1 LGVGRWALG
10 ARVHAGWPKWFVGA
24 FRDLDVYR
32 RSIRL
37 ADGLHG
43 SVVQWPSLDLWTV
56 GVQMVRAADSVGANI
71 AEAEG
76 RSTDADQRR
85 FLIVARASAL
95 ELQHWLDRA
104 VMRRLGLPDGAQLEA
119 RRLGRMLNGLIKT
132 RHQR

>member
-1 LGVGRWALG
+1 
-10 ARVHAGWPKWFVGA
+10 VGA

-37 ADGLHG
+37 ADGLHR
-43 SVVQWPSLDLWTV
+43 SAVTWPSFDLWTV
-56 GVQMVRAADSVGANI
+56 GVQIVRAADSVGANI

-76 RSTDADQRR
+76 RSTDADRRR

-104 VMRRLGLPDGAQLEA
+104 QTRGLKVPDDARAEA
-119 RRLGRMLNGLIKT
+119 ARLGRMLNGLIKT

>member
-1 LGVGRWALG
+1 
-10 ARVHAGWPKWFVGA
+10 VGA

-43 SVVQWPSLDLWTV
+43 SVVQWPSFDLWTV

-104 VMRRLGLPDGAQLEA
+104 EMRGLGLPDGAQVGA
-119 RRLGRMLNGLIKT
+119 HRLGRMLNGLIKT

>member
-1 LGVGRWALG
+1 MG
-10 ARVHAGWPKWFVGA
+10 ARVHAGWPKSFVGA

-43 SVVQWPSLDLWTV
+43 SVVQWPSFDLWTV

-104 VMRRLGLPDGAQLEA
+104 EMRGLGLPDGAQVEA
-119 RRLGRMLNGLIKT
+119 HRLGRMPNGLIKT